1 MGLKIPGCLRV
12 RTGLPTGGN
21 YWTAIARLASRGD
34 VAPYERTNLRDGQVA
49 AITGHKTL
57 QVLKRYTNLT
67 TDHLAD
73 KLG

>member
-1 MGLKIPGCLRV
+1 MSQGSYGFANGRLRLHDL
-12 RTGLPTGGN
+12 RHEATS
-21 YWTAIARLASRGD
+21 RLH
-34 VAPYERTNLRDGQVA
+34 ERTDLRDGEVA

-57 QVLKRYTNLT
+57 QVLKRYTDLT